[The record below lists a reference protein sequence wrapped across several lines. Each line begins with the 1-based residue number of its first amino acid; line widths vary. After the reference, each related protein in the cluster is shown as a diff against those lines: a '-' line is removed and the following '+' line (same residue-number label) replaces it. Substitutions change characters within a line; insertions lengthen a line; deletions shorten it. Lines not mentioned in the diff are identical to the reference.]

1 MSEQQVPGRADESNE
16 RLTERGYESD
26 FARLPD
32 AEVETIP
39 VPGGGPQ
46 GAISGQTN
54 VPLVVV
60 VVGFV
65 LVFATFG
72 FESVWVLLAGLLLIL
87 GGAVWAKIRNRT
99 EGKGS
104 GTVTIAQR

>member
-1 MSEQQVPGRADESNE
+1 MSEQEVPGRATESNV

-32 AEVETIP
+32 AEVESIP

-46 GAISGQTN
+46 GAISGSTN

-65 LVFATFG
+65 LVFANFG
-72 FESVWVLLAGLLLIL
+72 FESLWLLLLGMLLIL
-87 GGAVWAKIRNRT
+87 GGGVWAKLRNRT

-104 GTVTIAQR
+104 GPVTVARR